1 MASTPGYEETDH
13 TACKQEIAALE
24 TKLRDS
30 QVTIAEKDRV
40 IKDREAKIKSLLKD
54 GNGTGPKNSWIG
66 DVIDRGGA
74 LLKMLDQKTIAP
86 TVEHAISILAGAL
99 IGTSMS

>member
-40 IKDREAKIKSLLKD
+40 VKEKKAEIARLKIHQGHPPSL
-54 GNGTGPKNSWIG
+54 
-66 DVIDRGGA
+66 IDRGVTF
-74 LLKMLDQKTIAP
+74 LNMLNEKKYGPA
-86 TVEHAISILAGAL
+86 VEYGLSILAGGLVGYGAQ
-99 IGTSMS
+99 